1 MKLFFIRRD
10 TTHRCADGSKQRI
23 GELRKDR
30 TLTGGGSL
38 LVKLEHNNDNLL
50 NILSLLACLRG
61 HLPHTPDRH
70 HRTIIV
76 RTSMFRTTWRQKV
89 TFVPRKTGICRHTQ
103 GRVKG
108 SSFSHSI
115 DWCDHVC
122 CNPAGDGEKKKKKSI
137 KCVLR
142 QQQHEVRLPHRSK
155 TVPGSLK
162 ISFTRR
168 LGRKLEHD
176 KWAAMHVR
184 VERERSADEINV
196 SRLNSRILF
205 TPDRY
210 QPMSLKFYLYFILFW
225 LVSSFIRRCR
235 RHRFSSLIRARF
247 LLVFLSFLVKIP
259 LIEISIGGEK
269 GDDSSRIFVAS

>member
-23 GELRKDR
+23 GESRKDR

-103 GRVKG
+103 GRVEG

-122 CNPAGDGEKKKKKSI
+122 CNPAGDGEKEKKEK
-137 KCVLR
+137 
-142 QQQHEVRLPHRSK
+142 HEMRPKTTTTRSSPATPK
-155 TVPGSLK
+155 QNS
-162 ISFTRR
+162 SW
-168 LGRKLEHD
+168 KLE
-176 KWAAMHVR
+176 
-184 VERERSADEINV
+184 N
-196 SRLNSRILF
+196 LF
-205 TPDRY
+205 HSSPWKEARTW
-210 QPMSLKFYLYFILFW
+210 QMS
-225 LVSSFIRRCR
+225 CN
-235 RHRFSSLIRARF
+235 AC
-247 LLVFLSFLVKIP
+247 
-259 LIEISIGGEK
+259 
-269 GDDSSRIFVAS
+269 